1 MQPIRRTKRP
11 HPCRLPRQESL
22 PRRLGTAQRR
32 SASRRR
38 TRARRPRS
46 RAAHAHGRRNTQRSR
61 CADTCP
67 RIPADYCPRTIG
79 DRGRRRGNR
88 HEAHHHSRSG
98 RFCRRIA
105 ARILPLCRRAG
116 RNGGTEAGT
125 ARNPGR
131 HFRTGRHHR
140 PPPSK
145 KQPPLPRTNIPTH
158 SPTPRHTST
167 ATAHGHA
174 AVWSRTAP

>member
-22 PRRLGTAQRR
+22 PRRLDTAQRR

-105 ARILPLCRRAG
+105 ARILPLCRRAES
-116 RNGGTEAGT
+116 TYS
-125 ARNPGR
+125 R
-131 HFRTGRHHR
+131 HSPKSRPPFPHR
-140 PPPSK
+140 PPPPPPPSK